1 MPEDGSPAGTRR
13 HPRPAQDAGAEPPG
27 AGPSGGEPPG
37 AGDRPDGPPSTEPA
51 HERPVDPGDEADDQ
65 EALPFGRPGHP
76 LRRTTPF
83 FIGFTGA
90 LGVLLAIGLTRALV
104 SSRQVLVL
112 IVVSMFLAVGL
123 NPAVEALQR
132 RGMPRVLAVATVF
145 LGLLAFFVAF
155 GFAIAPP
162 LTDQTTSFVSHAPR
176 YLDQLQ
182 GNGTIRR
189 LDEQFNLIAKA
200 RDFVESKTLATQAF
214 GGIVGLG
221 KVVLSAAFSAF
232 TVLILTLYFLS
243 SLPSIKHACYELI
256 PRSRRERV
264 QLLADEILERVGGYV
279 SGAIVVATCAGLSTF
294 VFLEVVGVRDYALP
308 LALLVALFDLIP
320 LIGATIGAIAVTLVG
335 FLDSVTVGIA
345 CFVFYVVY
353 QQVENYVIYPRVM
366 RHSVDVPP
374 ALTIVAALLGGTL
387 LGVVGALLAI
397 PTAAALLLIVRE
409 VIVPR
414 QERS

>member
-1 MPEDGSPAGTRR
+1 MPDDGSAAARTRDPAGSARDASDEPQDGR
-13 HPRPAQDAGAEPPG
+13 HDE
-27 AGPSGGEPPG
+27 
-37 AGDRPDGPPSTEPA
+37 
-51 HERPVDPGDEADDQ
+51 HDPGPHPQGAPPEEEQ
-65 EALPFGRPGHP
+65 EYLPFGRPGHP
-76 LRRTTPF
+76 LRRSTPF

-145 LGLLAFFVAF
+145 VGLICFFVGF

-162 LTDQTTSFVSHAPR
+162 LTDQTTSFVTHAPH

-182 GNGTIRR
+182 GNRTVNR
-189 LDEQFNLIAKA
+189 LDQQFNLITKA
-200 RDFVESKTLATQAF
+200 RDFLTSKTLATQAF
-214 GGIVGLG
+214 GGIVGVG

-243 SLPSIKHACYELI
+243 SLPAIKHGCYELI

-264 QLLADEILERVGGYV
+264 QLLSDEILARVGGYV
-279 SGAIVVATCAGLSTF
+279 SGAMIVATCAGVSTF
-294 VFLEVVGVRDYALP
+294 VFLEIAGLQDYALA

-335 FLDSVTVGIA
+335 LLDSLALGLA
-345 CFVFYVVY
+345 CLVFYVVY
-353 QQVENYVIYPRVM
+353 QQLENYFIYPRVM
-366 RHSVDVPP
+366 RRSVDVPP
-374 ALTIVAALLGGTL
+374 ALTIVAALIGGTL